1 MSKGYHETVFD
12 VFAEI
17 RDEVKT
23 IQRRVDS
30 IVRSASES
38 GKDWGYIGD
47 LNHIL
52 ARLKEL
58 NHVDGSE

>member
-1 MSKGYHETVFD
+1 MSEDYNITLFR
-12 VFAEI
+12 VFADVRFELI
-17 RDEVKT
+17 SIKSK
-23 IQRRVDS
+23 VDK
-30 IVRSASES
+30 IVRDGEKS
-38 GKDWGYIGD
+38 KDWGYIGD